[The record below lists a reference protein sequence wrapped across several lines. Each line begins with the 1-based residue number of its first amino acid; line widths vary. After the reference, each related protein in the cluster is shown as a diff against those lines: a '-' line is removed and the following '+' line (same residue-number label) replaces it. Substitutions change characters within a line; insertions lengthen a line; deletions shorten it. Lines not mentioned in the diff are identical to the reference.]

1 MPGPKDTRIHHHTD
15 AGRHCYISLLEESL
29 VVLLNPG
36 SSPRLSCFS
45 TMDQVPPSRDVNRGN
60 GVYNHDDAVEH
71 FLKSPFDITLHIYP
85 SIPEYNHG
93 GS

>member
-1 MPGPKDTRIHHHTD
+1 
-15 AGRHCYISLLEESL
+15 
-29 VVLLNPG
+29 
-36 SSPRLSCFS
+36 
-45 TMDQVPPSRDVNRGN
+45 MDQVPPSRDVNRGN

-71 FLKSPFDITLHIYP
+71 FLNSPFEITLHAYP